1 MKKKYLARLFP
12 LHQGAAAFFIL
23 AFLCGGTTESSR
35 AHGSMLDPVSR
46 VYRIF
51 LDNPQT
57 PQNDAARAALAV
69 NGTQPFYDWN
79 EVSRNLP
86 DYDWQANVPDGQLAS
101 GGRAKYAGLDLVR
114 SDWAATAVESGPY
127 RFVYHATTP
136 HSPSYF
142 RAFITKADW
151 DPESALAWADFE
163 PLPGAEN
170 AALQ

>member
-1 MKKKYLARLFP
+1 MKKKYLARLFQ

-79 EVSRNLP
+79 EV
-86 DYDWQANVPDGQLAS
+86 
-101 GGRAKYAGLDLVR
+101 
-114 SDWAATAVESGPY
+114 
-127 RFVYHATTP
+127 
-136 HSPSYF
+136 
-142 RAFITKADW
+142 
-151 DPESALAWADFE
+151 
-163 PLPGAEN
+163 
-170 AALQ
+170 